1 MKTRMPLLAL
11 CLLSIASQAQEA
23 NVQLWKWTDAN
34 GVVHYSDTPGP
45 GAVRVDLAVPQGQP
59 STPAPTASQ
68 SSGSIQVATPNYKSL
83 TIIAPSDQTSYFD
96 ADAVVNVQLD
106 STPELFEGDQIY
118 LYVDGQ
124 RYGSSGD
131 AYTYSL
137 PNLPRGSHT
146 LRAVIFDANGN
157 EKIRSSLVTVYLKPP
172 TANNPRNL
180 GPSLR
185 PPPPPPPPPRP
196 TPRPGGG

>member
-11 CLLSIASQAQEA
+11 CLLAYASQAQESK
-23 NVQLWKWTDAN
+23 VELWKWTDAN

-59 STPAPTASQ
+59 STPAPTATQ
-68 SSGSIQVATPNYKSL
+68 ASGSTQVATPNYKSL
-83 TIIAPSDQTSYFD
+83 TIVAPTDQTSYFD
-96 ADAVVNVQLD
+96 ADSVVNVQID
-106 STPELFEGDQIY
+106 SSPELLEGDQIY

-131 AYTYSL
+131 AYTYSV

-146 LRAVIFDANGN
+146 LRAVIFDDAGN
-157 EKIRSSLVTVYLKPP
+157 EKIRSSLVTVYLKQP
-172 TANNPRNL
+172 TANNPLNV

-185 PPPPPPPPPRP
+185 PPPPKP
-196 TPRPGGG
+196 TPKPTPKPGGG

>member
-11 CLLSIASQAQEA
+11 CLLAYASQAQEA
-23 NVQLWKWTDAN
+23 KVQLWKWTDAN

-59 STPAPTASQ
+59 ATPAPAPVATQ
-68 SSGSIQVATPNYKSL
+68 GTGSIQVATPNYKSL
-83 TIIAPSDQTSYFD
+83 TIAAPADQTSYFD

-106 STPELFEGDQIY
+106 STPQLFEGDQIF

-146 LRAVIFDANGN
+146 LRAVIFDADGN
-157 EKIRSSLVTVYLKPP
+157 EKIRSSVITVYLKQP
-172 TANNPRNL
+172 TATNPLNQ
-180 GPSLR
+180 GPALR
-185 PPPPPPPPPRP
+185 PRP

>member
-1 MKTRMPLLAL
+1 MKTRIPLLAL
-11 CLLSIASQAQEA
+11 CLFAFASQAQEA
-23 NVQLWKWTDAN
+23 KVQLWKWTDAN

-45 GAVRVDLAVPQGQP
+45 GAVRVDLAVPQAQP
-59 STPAPTASQ
+59 PAPAPAASQ

-83 TIIAPSDQTSYFD
+83 TIVAPADQTSYFD
-96 ADAVVNVQLD
+96 ADAVVNVQVESSPML
-106 STPELFEGDQIY
+106 LEGDQIF

-124 RYGSSGD
+124 RFGSSGD

-146 LRAVIFDANGN
+146 LRAVIFDANGK
-157 EKIRSSLVTVYLKPP
+157 EKIRSALVTVYLKQP
-172 TANNPRNL
+172 TATNPLNQ
-180 GPSLR
+180 GPALR
-185 PPPPPPPPPRP
+185 PRP